1 MTELECKE
9 MAAVRLRVK
18 EVAQAKHMS
27 MGLLSRKANIDLR
40 TIRRIYR
47 FPESVVTTET
57 LGRLAEILEV
67 DVSLLIE
74 SDPPGPRVLEE

>member
-1 MTELECKE
+1 
-9 MAAVRLRVK
+9 MAGVRLRVK
-18 EVAQAKHMS
+18 EVALQKGLT

-47 FPESVVTTET
+47 HPESVVTTET
-57 LGRLAEILEV
+57 LGRLAAILEV

-74 SDPPGPRVLEE
+74 SDPPGPRTLE

>member
-1 MTELECKE
+1 MSG
-9 MAAVRLRVK
+9 VRLRVK
-18 EVAQAKHMS
+18 EVAQAKKIS
-27 MGLLSRKANIDLR
+27 MGLLSRKANVDLR

-57 LGRLAEILEV
+57 LGRLADILEV

-74 SDPPGPRVLEE
+74 STPPGPRALED